1 MIHPHRWETSIAA
14 AVLLLAWWG
23 WSLASFPAAPATAAT
38 PQAFRIATR
47 QAGLYHITYEDLQQ
61 AGADLAGITPDG
73 IAMTYLGQPVDI
85 LIIGG
90 EDGRFEPG
98 DAVLF
103 YAEPYRGRYMR
114 DNVTWLILG
123 GGPRGRMATRARQ
136 PDGSETRVDVIT
148 HTLHLEYDRDYRSHY
163 HRPRD
168 EDHWFDTPLSV
179 VASSPVVTRT
189 YTFTVTHLAL
199 SGPLTIRALLHG
211 GRNQPASPDQSLAL
225 TLNAHA
231 LGLFQWDGSKDY
243 LATVITE
250 PTLLREGANT
260 LDLVVGL
267 DQFPTDAG
275 IESYWISPDWVEIDY
290 PARAWAQDGWLLAQ
304 GVPAGPVDIAI
315 EGFSSPQAWAFDVTD
330 PRHPVRVLSVR
341 AQEGRVHVWDDAPVH
356 ARYLVSEPNA
366 FLEPTAIAKDRPS
379 HLRGPRGHVDYIA
392 IVHPS
397 LGDAIDPLLAHR
409 RAEGMIVAKVD
420 VQDIYDEFNFG
431 RLDPEAIR
439 DFLAYAYEHW
449 RGAQGPPRFVLLVGD
464 GHYDFRENS
473 GTSLPNLIPP
483 YLIDVDPWIGE
494 TAADNRYVSVDG
506 PDNLPDMS
514 IGRIPARTPAE
525 VTAVVDKILTYEA
538 APAGDW
544 QKRILFAADRATGFD
559 ADFPRISDAIRQHW
573 LPQAYQDRHLYYLVD
588 EPDAAAMRAAFRRA
602 FDDPPLIL
610 QWFGHASRFRWGS
623 VSMFN
628 IFDPPALTENSVWPV
643 TFTYACWSGYFINL
657 YRDWQSLGETLVLT
671 PGRGS
676 VADLSPAGLHVGDS
690 LTALNQGVIKAIY
703 QDKIER
709 LGPAIDAGK
718 GYFADHSDA
727 WHDIIDTSI
736 LFGDPALRLRR
747 PDHWDLD
754 RSSLTVNPTSPI
766 AGQTLTATLTVRN
779 DAATPLAGVQAVV
792 TFDPAFLSVENA
804 PDAEVEPGRLTWT
817 LTLLPGESRG
827 LPFTLRVD
835 SGLAGEVSVQV
846 RAVIRAPGQDA
857 VILHQTLHLRAAA
870 WRVFLP
876 FTLQTP

>member
-1 MIHPHRWETSIAA
+1 MNQRRWGTSAGAA
-14 AVLLLAWWG
+14 ALLLAWWV
-23 WSLASFPAAPATAAT
+23 WTLTAFPASATAAT
-38 PQAFRIATR
+38 PQAFRIVTR

-61 AGADLAGITPDG
+61 AGADLAGLTPDA

-90 EDGRFEPG
+90 EDGRFDPG

-103 YAEPYRGRYMR
+103 YAAPYRGRYMTG
-114 DNVTWLILG
+114 NVTWLILG
-123 GGPRGRMATRARQ
+123 GGPGGRMATRARQ
-136 PDGSETRVDVIT
+136 PDGSETRVNVIT
-148 HTLHLEYDRDYRSHY
+148 RTLRLEYDRDYRSNY

-168 EDHWFDTPLSV
+168 EDHWFDMPLSV

-189 YTFTVTHLAL
+189 YPFTLTHLAA
-199 SGPLTIRALLHG
+199 SGLVTIRALLHG

-225 TLNAHA
+225 TLNDHA
-231 LGLFQWDGSKDY
+231 LGLFQWDGSEDY
-243 LATVITE
+243 LTTVVTE
-250 PTLLREGANT
+250 TNVLREGANA
-260 LDLVVGL
+260 LDLVAGL
-267 DQFPTDAG
+267 DQFPADAG
-275 IESYWISPDWVEIDY
+275 VGSYWISPDWVEIDY
-290 PARAWAQDGWLLAQ
+290 PARAWAQNGRLLAQ
-304 GVPAGPVDIAI
+304 GIPSGPMEIVA
-315 EGFSSPQAWAFDVTD
+315 EGFPSPDVWAFDITD

-341 AQEGRVHVWDDAPVH
+341 AQEGRVHLWDDAPVH
-356 ARYLVSEPNA
+356 ARYIVSALDA
-366 FLEPTAIAKDRPS
+366 FLSPVAIEKDRPS
-379 HLRGPRGHVDYIA
+379 HLREPRGHVDYIA
-392 IVHPS
+392 IVHRS
-397 LGDAIDPLLAHR
+397 LWDAIDPLLAHR

-420 VQDIYDEFNFG
+420 VQDIYDEFSFG
-431 RLDPEAIR
+431 RVDPEAIR
-439 DFLAYAYEHW
+439 DFLACAYEHW
-449 RGAQGPPRFVLLVGD
+449 RGEQGPPRFVLLVGD
-464 GHYDFRENS
+464 GHYDFRGNS

-525 VTAVVDKILTYEA
+525 VAAVVDKILTYEA

-544 QKRILFAADRATGFD
+544 QKRILFAADRATDFD

-573 LPQAYQDRHLYYLVD
+573 LPQAYDDRQLYYLVD
-588 EPDAAAMRAAFRRA
+588 EPDAAAMRAAFKRA

-628 IFDPPALTENSVWPV
+628 IFDPPTLTENSVWPV

-657 YRDWQSLGETLVLT
+657 HRDWQSLGETLVLT

-690 LTALNQGVIKAIY
+690 LTALNQGIIKAIY

-718 GYFADHSDA
+718 RHFAAHSDA

-754 RSSLTVNPTSPI
+754 RSSLAMNPTSPI
-766 AGQTLTATLTVRN
+766 AGQTLTATLTVRS

-792 TFDPAFLSVENA
+792 TFDPALLSVEDA
-804 PDAEVEPGRLTWT
+804 PGAEVEPGRLTWT
-817 LTLLPGESRG
+817 LTLSPGESRP
-827 LPFTLRVD
+827 LPFSLRVAP
-835 SGLAGEVSVQV
+835 GLAGEASVQV
-846 RAVIRAPGQDA
+846 RAVIRSPGQDD